1 MFRRIGFAR
10 RRIADD
16 RQEGA
21 GESAWH
27 WRDRAAAALARRL
40 RGRRGP
46 RSGGSP
52 RHPLG
57 VSAVRAPPALLPGRA
72 NIGNHE
78 KTPVGALAES
88 SPDDIAVRGLG
99 LL

>member
-1 MFRRIGFAR
+1 VFRRIGIAR
-10 RRIADD
+10 RQIDD

-72 NIGNHE
+72 IIGSQRKKRRWAYWPIHLRSR
-78 KTPVGALAES
+78 AF
-88 SPDDIAVRGLG
+88 R
-99 LL
+99 